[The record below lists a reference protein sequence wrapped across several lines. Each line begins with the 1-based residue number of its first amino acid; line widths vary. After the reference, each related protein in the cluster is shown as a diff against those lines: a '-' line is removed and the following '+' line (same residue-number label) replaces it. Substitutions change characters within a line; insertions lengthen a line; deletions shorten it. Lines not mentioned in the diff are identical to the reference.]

1 MIMYI
6 LKKLEWV
13 AHTLLKNYE
22 GHFEEVS
29 KSPPVHESPQLRSIG
44 WRIQIW
50 QSRGKSSSS
59 KNFDLTWPDLL
70 GLKLFSSFQFVMI
83 LANKDCRIKRAL
95 HSSES
100 QCVGVILLYLLN
112 QQNYKPTRVS
122 ECWCNTRWEGT
133 QSVLHIRYRESLLQQ
148 IKYPI
153 LFCST
158 FIYNNITK
166 FCSEFWILTRFMQLL
181 IRWRQSLPLMIC

>member
-95 HSSES
+95 YSSES
-100 QCVGVILLYLLN
+100 QCVGVIYFSSWTNKITN
-112 QQNYKPTRVS
+112 QHVWVSAGATRD
-122 ECWCNTRWEGT
+122 G
-133 QSVLHIRYRESLLQQ
+133 REHKVCCTSDTGSH
-148 IKYPI
+148 
-153 LFCST
+153 CSS
-158 FIYNNITK
+158 K
-166 FCSEFWILTRFMQLL
+166 
-181 IRWRQSLPLMIC
+181 

>member
-29 KSPPVHESPQLRSIG
+29 KSPPVHESPQLRGIG

-148 IKYPI
+148 INIRSCFVPHS
-153 LFCST
+153 ST
-158 FIYNNITK
+158 TTWRSSVLNF
-166 FCSEFWILTRFMQLL
+166 EFWLDLCSFWSDGDNHYL
-181 IRWRQSLPLMIC
+181 